1 MEERQR
7 KKLET
12 QEKGLCMQ
20 AAENMMM
27 RICRVIDTLGR
38 DTDRVERR
46 ERKKWGRRKPDT
58 REDKGR

>member
-1 MEERQR
+1 
-7 KKLET
+7 
-12 QEKGLCMQ
+12 
-20 AAENMMM
+20 MMM

-58 REDKGR
+58 REDIKVVKKSKKRKRWVLVEYS